1 MTVLVVR
8 SAACYGFLEAG
19 WMLQATD
26 ECLPT
31 FFSKVID
38 KENKFFTYNFII
50 PLGFA
55 LFLANPTG
63 FN

>member
-1 MTVLVVR
+1 
-8 SAACYGFLEAG
+8 
-19 WMLQATD
+19 MLQATD